1 MACVIYNHILPL
13 KFYCNILK
21 SLQFLV
27 CNKHRCQYIL
37 PKTIRRAHCYLFCY
51 CFTVAEIQPVTMLL
65 QVNTFKFIVSF
76 ENISRVIN
84 DTDRIN
90 KI

>member
-1 MACVIYNHILPL
+1 VVVTSIR
-13 KFYCNILK
+13 
-21 SLQFLV
+21 FLV

-37 PKTIRRAHCYLFCY
+37 PKTVRRAHCYPF
-51 CFTVAEIQPVTMLL
+51 CFTVAEIQRVTMLL
-65 QVNTFKFIVSF
+65 QVNTFKFVVSF